1 MCNLYKTLKYV
12 GYAFIYICPGM
23 TTHALKS
30 PCDTISKRQKKYDKS
45 FKHYYFKISSNKQ
58 MLETEER
65 PVT

>member
-1 MCNLYKTLKYV
+1 
-12 GYAFIYICPGM
+12 M
-23 TTHALKS
+23 TIHVLKS

-45 FKHYYFKISSNKQ
+45 FKHYYFKMSSNKQ